1 VIDEVLI
8 PPGFELPVTPSS
20 FPPPSPVSGSKSAKR
35 AKQGKQLKKKKKK
48 KTVQMFPAENN
59 QKESWFF
66 Q

>member
-1 VIDEVLI
+1 MIDEVLI

-48 KTVQMFPAENN
+48 KKVQMF
-59 QKESWFF
+59 Q
-66 Q
+66 